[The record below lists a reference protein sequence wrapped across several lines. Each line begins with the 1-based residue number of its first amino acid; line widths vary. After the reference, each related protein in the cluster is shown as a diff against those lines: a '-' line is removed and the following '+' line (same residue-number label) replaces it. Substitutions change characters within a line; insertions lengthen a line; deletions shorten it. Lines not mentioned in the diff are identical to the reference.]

1 MTINPVDLKRYFD
14 EVDAMSAE
22 RLKKYATHVDFCL
35 KNRGALVN
43 RLRGYTIKGLK
54 MKVVKSRQA
63 GSMNVQVARAL
74 VYKIL
79 STLTRE
85 ELEILRT
92 HVGNRLNM
100 LALNEF
106 CEELEK
112 ETEE

>member
-14 EVDAMSAE
+14 EVDTFSPS
-22 RLKKYATHVDFCL
+22 RLKKYAAHIDFCI

-54 MKVVKSRQA
+54 MKVVKDRKT
-63 GSMNVQVARAL
+63 GSMNLQVARAL

-79 STLTRE
+79 STLTRD
-85 ELEILRT
+85 ELEVLRT

-112 ETEE
+112 ETKE